1 MTPPR
6 SACGASPSRGRHQRP
21 GKARSAVAWLGSRL
35 ASALVIAASVIA
47 PLPSHASPIA
57 DALERPAVVV
67 RSPERAVLLGAA
79 RAGSRIVAVGERGIV
94 IVSDD
99 EAQHWKQASAPV
111 SVTLTAVKFADKD
124 HGYAIGHGG
133 TVLGT
138 ADGGHS
144 WKRVLDGRR
153 IAQVMQAAAKAS
165 GDAAALKSADRL
177 LADGP
182 DKPLLDMLVFDAK
195 RVLVVGAYGIALLT
209 EDGGTSWNSWR
220 ARLDNPKELH
230 LYAVRQRG
238 TRVVIA
244 GEQGLV
250 LQSLDGGATF
260 RRLAV
265 PYAGSF
271 FTAEL
276 PDDRTIVVAGLRGN
290 VWRSADA
297 GASWVPVASPVPV
310 SITASALREDGEL
323 LLANQAGMILG
334 AQGDALKPLN
344 AAPLPPVNFV
354 LPLDRARV
362 LALTVQGL
370 QLVDFRSADDTR
382 KGPSQ

>member
-1 MTPPR
+1 MSSPR
-6 SACGASPSRGRHQRP
+6 SL
-21 GKARSAVAWLGSRL
+21 V
-35 ASALVIAASVIA
+35 SALAIAASVIA
-47 PLPSHASPIA
+47 PLPGYAGAVS

-94 IVSDD
+94 ILSDD
-99 EAQHWKQASAPV
+99 EAQHWKQASVPV

-124 HGYAIGHGG
+124 HGYAVGHGG

-138 ADGGHS
+138 ADGGHA
-144 WKRVLDGRR
+144 WKRLLDGRR
-153 IAQVMQAAAKAS
+153 IAQVMQAAAKAG

-182 DKPLLDMLVFDAK
+182 DKPLLDLLVFDAR
-195 RVLVVGAYGIALLT
+195 RVLVVGAYGIALFT
-209 EDGGTSWNSWR
+209 DDGGATWNSWR

-238 TRVVIA
+238 SSIVIA

-250 LQSLDGGATF
+250 LRSPDAGASF
-260 RRLAV
+260 KRLAT

-276 PDDRTIVVAGLRGN
+276 PGDKTIVLAGLRGN
-290 VWRSADA
+290 AWRSTDA
-297 GASWVPVASPVPV
+297 GVSWAQIASPVPV
-310 SITASALREDGEL
+310 SITASATGAEDEL
-323 LLANQAGMILG
+323 LFANQAGMILALDG
-334 AQGDALKPLN
+334 SALKPLN
-344 AAPLPPVNFV
+344 AAPLPPLNSV
-354 LPLDRARV
+354 LPLRRGHA
-362 LALTVQGL
+362 LALSIQGAL
-370 QLVDFRSADDTR
+370 RIDWRAGDDAR
-382 KGPSQ
+382 KGPFQ